1 MYLYC
6 TKVCNKQQFTKKSSV
21 GVLWLWYL
29 RIKREKRIN
38 KDDDALDLTKKNT
51 YEL

>member
-1 MYLYC
+1 MYL
-6 TKVCNKQQFTKKSSV
+6 
-21 GVLWLWYL
+21 L